1 MNTFLFILSYLLSF
15 TSIHSLAPSPL
26 NLSPIKPKLCKDC
39 AFFTKD
45 FFTTNKFGKCA
56 LFPKEEYKPTNN
68 YYLVDGMKV
77 VNNVDYY
84 FCATARKSDHMC
96 GMEGK
101 LYQKREQNPEKEF

>member
-1 MNTFLFILSYLLSF
+1 MNSFLFILSHLLSIPFSSPCLF
-15 TSIHSLAPSPL
+15 TPNPL
-26 NLSPIKPKLCKDC
+26 TIKPKLCKDC

-45 FFTTNKFGKCA
+45 LFTTNKFGKCA
-56 LFPKEEYKPTNN
+56 LFPKEEYKPSNK

-84 FCATARKSDHMC
+84 FCATARECENMC

-101 LYQKREQNPEKEF
+101 LYKKREQNLEKEF

>member
-1 MNTFLFILSYLLSF
+1 MNPFLFILAYLFSV
-15 TSIHSLAPSPL
+15 TSLKSLTP
-26 NLSPIKPKLCKDC
+26 NLSTIKPKLCKNC

-45 FFTTNKFGKCA
+45 FFTTTKFGKCA
-56 LFPKEEYKPTNN
+56 LFPKEEYKPTNK

-84 FCATARKSDHMC
+84 FCATARECDHMC
-96 GMEGK
+96 GIEGK

>member
-1 MNTFLFILSYLLSF
+1 MNSFLFILSYLFSIPFSSPCPLTPSLS
-15 TSIHSLAPSPL
+15 T
-26 NLSPIKPKLCKDC
+26 IKPKLCKDC

-45 FFTTNKFGKCA
+45 FFTTTKFGKCA
-56 LFPKEEYKPTNN
+56 LFPKDEYKPTNN

-84 FCATARKSDHMC
+84 FCAVARECDHMC

-101 LYQKREQNPEKEF
+101 LYKKREKGQEKEF

>member
-1 MNTFLFILSYLLSF
+1 MNSFLILLSYLLSIPFSSPCPF
-15 TSIHSLAPSPL
+15 TP
-26 NLSPIKPKLCKDC
+26 NLIKPKLCMDC

-56 LFPKEEYKPTNN
+56 LFPKEEYKPTNK

-84 FCATARKSDHMC
+84 FCATARECENMC

-101 LYQKREQNPEKEF
+101 LYKKREKDPEKEF

>member
-1 MNTFLFILSYLLSF
+1 MNPFLFILSYLFSF
-15 TSIHSLAPSPL
+15 TSIHSLTPSSSS
-26 NLSPIKPKLCKDC
+26 SPIKPKLCMDC

-56 LFPKEEYKPTNN
+56 LFPKEEYKPTNK

-84 FCATARKSDHMC
+84 FCATARECENMC

-101 LYQKREQNPEKEF
+101 LFKKREKDPEKEF

>member
-1 MNTFLFILSYLLSF
+1 MNSFLIILAYLFSIPFSSPCPF
-15 TSIHSLAPSPL
+15 TPSPSL
-26 NLSPIKPKLCKDC
+26 IKPKLCMDC

-45 FFTTNKFGKCA
+45 SFTTNKFGKCA
-56 LFPKEEYKPTNN
+56 LFPKEEYKPTDR

-84 FCATARKSDHMC
+84 FCATARECEHMC

-101 LYQKREQNPEKEF
+101 LFKKREKDLEKEF

>member
-1 MNTFLFILSYLLSF
+1 MYSFLIILSYLFSIPFSSPCPF
-15 TSIHSLAPSPL
+15 TPSPSL
-26 NLSPIKPKLCKDC
+26 IKPKLCMDC

-45 FFTTNKFGKCA
+45 SFTTNKFGKCA
-56 LFPKEEYKPTNN
+56 LFPKEEYKPTDR

-84 FCATARKSDHMC
+84 FCATARECEHMC

-101 LYQKREQNPEKEF
+101 LFKKREKDLEKEF

>member
-1 MNTFLFILSYLLSF
+1 MNSFLFILSYLFSI
-15 TSIHSLAPSPL
+15 TSIHSLTPSPSL
-26 NLSPIKPKLCKDC
+26 IKPKLCKDC

-56 LFPKEEYKPTNN
+56 LFPKDEYKPTNK

-84 FCATARKSDHMC
+84 FCATARECENMC

-101 LYQKREQNPEKEF
+101 LYKKREKDPEKEF